1 MDPHWPG
8 CGILFSL
15 SNRFLGWV
23 RLVKRSWEN
32 MENMEKHGKIRFDG
46 LERLEPISSWCYKY
60 CFANSWAN
68 NGQLWPMAGFP
79 NCKDPLILA
88 ERLHFRPCRHWKTT
102 MSRIVQHRW
111 VFVSRVS
118 SSRVSRVAQTVII
131 FTPLHHRKNAMMM
144 MPTEDLICTGCGF
157 LAKIKWMMDGGGKVV
172 SKKNPKAASEMRHNI
187 LK

>member
-15 SNRFLGWV
+15 SNRFSGWV
-23 RLVKRSWEN
+23 RLVKRSWEKWKTWK
-32 MENMEKHGKIRFDG
+32 NMEKYD
-46 LERLEPISSWCYKY
+46 LMDWETWTISSWCYTY

-68 NGQLWPMAGFP
+68 NGQLWPMAGLE

-88 ERLHFRPCRHWKTT
+88 ESLHFRPWTDTEKHYQ
-102 MSRIVQHRW
+102 SSIEHRW

-118 SSRVSRVAQTVII
+118 SSRVA
-131 FTPLHHRKNAMMM
+131 PHRHYFHPVGNTEKYAMMMM

-172 SKKNPKAASEMRHNI
+172 SKEIQRRP
-187 LK
+187 LKWDTTF